1 MRKIYLT
8 LDNLY
13 DFYVSL
19 NKTVKFNSQESG
31 KSIVVQV
38 PATIK
43 KFEND
48 NTSDSVL
55 VPVHL
60 KACHTG
66 ENRNKSYIED
76 SKMKSKLSTFKNKP
90 ILAYIHTVDGVEEF
104 GGHEMHEK
112 DGEMI
117 YDEIPV
123 GTIPESCNAELKY
136 DEDKDKNYVHVDG
149 YLYGQYNHSAQILE
163 RMGGEAKVSVE
174 LNVFE
179 LSFDAKNKT
188 LNIEDFEFSGIT
200 ILGVDKEGNE
210 IGEGM
215 EGANITF
222 ADFSA
227 ENNSF
232 INSELLEE
240 VRKLNATL
248 SSININSSLKEGGK
262 SEMKFEEI
270 LAKFGKTFDDID
282 FDYEDMSEKEFELKL
297 NELFGEVEETPSEE
311 DKDNVEGNESFEE
324 ESEDNTEKDNADEEA
339 DVEED
344 VNEEDVNIEEFEEDS
359 EPESVYA
366 TNYSINYSDGSVKTF
381 AVSLNDT
388 IQALSTLVNDTYAES
403 DNAWYSVVVY
413 DSYVVMVDYWNEK
426 YYKQTYKKRKDVYSL
441 TGDRVSVYPTFCT
454 QEELDN
460 LDTMRSNYS
469 LMESKLQEYQNEENE
484 KQIKEVFNSIDY
496 ASIQDNPEYLAY
508 SQKVLKDCSN
518 YTLREVIDECD
529 KILNTVT
536 KVKNREIFAES
547 HKEDN
552 KDNKVIIPMFES
564 KIKSNKKSRYGN
576 LFSKK

>member
-19 NKTVKFNSQESG
+19 NKSVKFNSQESG
-31 KSIVVQV
+31 KSVVVQI

-43 KFEND
+43 TFSED
-48 NTSDSVL
+48 DDLTL

-66 ENRNKSYIED
+66 ENRNKSYIEE
-76 SKMKSKLSTFKNKP
+76 SKMKSKLSTLKNKP
-90 ILAYIHTVDGVEEF
+90 ILAFIHTVDGIEEF
-104 GGHEMHEK
+104 GGHEMHEV

-123 GTIPESCNAELKY
+123 GLIPESCKAELKY
-136 DEDKDKNYVHVDG
+136 DEDKDKTYVHVDG

-179 LSFDAKNKT
+179 LSFDAKNKV

-227 ENNSF
+227 ENNSL
-232 INSELLEE
+232 INSKLLEE
-240 VRKLNATL
+240 VTKLNNTF
-248 SSININSSLKEGGK
+248 SSININSSLREGGK
-262 SEMKFEEI
+262 SEMGFEEI
-270 LAKFGKTFDDID
+270 LAKFNKTFDDID
-282 FDYEDMSEKEFELKL
+282 FDYENMSEEEFESKL

-324 ESEDNTEKDNADEEA
+324 ESGDNVEKDNADEEA

-381 AVSLNDT
+381 SLSLNDT

-403 DNAWYSVVVY
+403 DNAWYSVIVY
-413 DSYVVMVDYWNEK
+413 DSYVVMADYWNEK

-469 LMESKLQEYQNEENE
+469 SIQSELQGYKDAENEMKIKDTFNSSDYISIKDNQEYINYS
-484 KQIKEVFNSIDY
+484 KEV
-496 ASIQDNPEYLAY
+496 LA
-508 SQKVLKDCSN
+508 DCSK
-518 YTLREVIDECD
+518 YTVQEVIDKCD
-529 KILNTVT
+529 EILNNAT
-536 KVKNREIFAES
+536 KAKNRQTFEENM
-547 HKEDN
+547 EEN
-552 KDNKVIIPMFES
+552 KRRNVVPMFES
-564 KIKSNKKSRYGN
+564 KVKSTKKSRYGN
-576 LFSKK
+576 LFKK

>member
-43 KFEND
+43 KCENND
-48 NTSDSVL
+48 TSDSVL

-282 FDYEDMSEKEFELKL
+282 FDYENMSEEEFELKL
-297 NELFGEVEETPSEE
+297 NELFGEVEETPSEDEE
-311 DKDNVEGNESFEE
+311 DSENFEESEE
-324 ESEDNTEKDNADEEA
+324 ESEEKEEA
-339 DVEED
+339 V
-344 VNEEDVNIEEFEEDS
+344 EFEEEVD
-359 EPESVYA
+359 ETGGAKEETEENFEAKDEVADNVYA

-413 DSYVVMVDYWNEK
+413 DSYVVMADYWNEK

-484 KQIKEVFNSIDY
+484 KQIKEVFNSLDY

-518 YTLREVIDECD
+518 YTLQEVIDECD
-529 KILNTVT
+529 KILNAVT

>member
-19 NKTVKFNSQESG
+19 NKSVKFNSQESG
-31 KSIVVQV
+31 KSVVVQI

-43 KFEND
+43 TFSED
-48 NTSDSVL
+48 DDLTL

-66 ENRNKSYIED
+66 ENRNKSYIEE
-76 SKMKSKLSTFKNKP
+76 SKMKSKLSTLKNKP
-90 ILAYIHTVDGVEEF
+90 ILAFIHTVDGIEEF
-104 GGHEMHEK
+104 GGHEMHEV

-123 GTIPESCNAELKY
+123 GLIPESCKAELKY
-136 DEDKDKNYVHVDG
+136 DEDKDKTYVHVDG

-179 LSFDAKNKT
+179 LSFDAKNKV

-232 INSELLEE
+232 INSKLLEE
-240 VRKLNATL
+240 VTKLNNTL
-248 SSININSSLKEGGK
+248 SSININSSLREGGK
-262 SEMKFEEI
+262 SEMGFEEI
-270 LAKFGKTFDDID
+270 LAKFNKTFDDID
-282 FDYEDMSEKEFELKL
+282 FDYENMSEEEFESKL

-359 EPESVYA
+359 EPESIYV

-381 AVSLNDT
+381 SLSLNDT

-403 DNAWYSVVVY
+403 DNAWYSVIVY

-469 LMESKLQEYQNEENE
+469 SIQSELQGYKDAENEMKIKDTFNSSDYISIKDNQEYINYS
-484 KQIKEVFNSIDY
+484 KEV
-496 ASIQDNPEYLAY
+496 LA
-508 SQKVLKDCSN
+508 DCSK
-518 YTLREVIDECD
+518 YTVQEVIDKCD
-529 KILNTVT
+529 EILNNAT
-536 KVKNREIFAES
+536 KAKNRQTFEENM
-547 HKEDN
+547 EEN
-552 KDNKVIIPMFES
+552 KRRNVVPMFES
-564 KIKSNKKSRYGN
+564 KVKSTKKSRYGN
-576 LFSKK
+576 LFKK

>member
-19 NKTVKFNSQESG
+19 NKSVKFNSQESG
-31 KSIVVQV
+31 KSVVVQI

-43 KFEND
+43 AFSED
-48 NTSDSVL
+48 DDSTL

-66 ENRNKSYIED
+66 ENRNKSYIEE
-76 SKMKSKLSTFKNKP
+76 SKMKSKLSTLKNKP
-90 ILAYIHTVDGVEEF
+90 ILAFIHTVDGVEEF
-104 GGHEMHEK
+104 GGHEMHEV

-123 GTIPESCNAELKY
+123 GLIPESCKAELKY
-136 DEDKDKNYVHVDG
+136 DEDKDKTYVHVDG

-179 LSFDAKNKT
+179 LSFDAKNKV

-200 ILGVDKEGNE
+200 ILGVDKEGNG

-227 ENNSF
+227 ENNSL
-232 INSELLEE
+232 INSKLLEE
-240 VRKLNATL
+240 VTKLNNTL
-248 SSININSSLKEGGK
+248 SSININSSLREGGK
-262 SEMKFEEI
+262 SEMGFEEI
-270 LAKFGKTFDDID
+270 LAKFNKTFDDID
-282 FDYEDMSEKEFELKL
+282 FDYENMSEEEFESKL

-324 ESEDNTEKDNADEEA
+324 ESGDNVEKDNVDEEA
-339 DVEED
+339 DVEEN
-344 VNEEDVNIEEFEEDS
+344 VNEEDVDSEEFEEDS
-359 EPESVYA
+359 EPKSVYA

-381 AVSLNDT
+381 SLSLNDT

-403 DNAWYSVVVY
+403 DNAWYSVIVY
-413 DSYVVMVDYWNEK
+413 DSYVVMMDYWNEK

-441 TGDRVSVYPTFCT
+441 TGDRVPVYPTFCT
-454 QEELDN
+454 QEELDS

-469 LMESKLQEYQNEENE
+469 SIQSELQEYKDAENE
-484 KQIKEVFNSIDY
+484 MKIKDTFNSSDY
-496 ASIQDNPEYLAY
+496 ISIKDNQEYINYSKAVLA
-508 SQKVLKDCSN
+508 DCSK
-518 YTLREVIDECD
+518 YTVQEVIDKCD
-529 KILNTVT
+529 EILNTAT
-536 KVKNREIFAES
+536 KAKNRQTFEENM
-547 HKEDN
+547 KEN
-552 KDNKVIIPMFES
+552 KRRNVVPMFES
-564 KIKSNKKSRYGN
+564 KVKSTKKSRYGN
-576 LFSKK
+576 LFKK

>member
-136 DEDKDKNYVHVDG
+136 DENKDKNYVHVDG

-282 FDYEDMSEKEFELKL
+282 FDYEDMSEEEFELKL
-297 NELFGEVEETPSEE
+297 NELFGEVEETPSEDE
-311 DKDNVEGNESFEE
+311 KDSENFEESEE
-324 ESEDNTEKDNADEEA
+324 ESEEKEEA
-339 DVEED
+339 V
-344 VNEEDVNIEEFEEDS
+344 EFEEEVD
-359 EPESVYA
+359 E
-366 TNYSINYSDGSVKTF
+366 IDGAK
-381 AVSLNDT
+381 
-388 IQALSTLVNDTYAES
+388 
-403 DNAWYSVVVY
+403 
-413 DSYVVMVDYWNEK
+413 
-426 YYKQTYKKRKDVYSL
+426 
-441 TGDRVSVYPTFCT
+441 
-454 QEELDN
+454 EE
-460 LDTMRSNYS
+460 T
-469 LMESKLQEYQNEENE
+469 EENSCGFSTYLYE
-484 KQIKEVFNSIDY
+484 ICYCNWFSTFYLFNE
-496 ASIQDNPEYLAY
+496 QRN
-508 SQKVLKDCSN
+508 
-518 YTLREVIDECD
+518 
-529 KILNTVT
+529 
-536 KVKNREIFAES
+536 NRTS
-547 HKEDN
+547 
-552 KDNKVIIPMFES
+552 
-564 KIKSNKKSRYGN
+564 
-576 LFSKK
+576 

>member
-1 MRKIYLT
+1 LRKIYLT

-19 NKTVKFNSQESG
+19 NKSVKFNSQESG
-31 KSIVVQV
+31 KSVVVQI

-43 KFEND
+43 TFSED
-48 NTSDSVL
+48 DDSTL

-66 ENRNKSYIED
+66 ENRNKSYIEE
-76 SKMKSKLSTFKNKP
+76 SKMKSKLSTLKNKP
-90 ILAYIHTVDGVEEF
+90 ILAFIHTVDGIEEF
-104 GGHEMHEK
+104 GGHEMHEV

-123 GTIPESCNAELKY
+123 GLIPESCKAELKY
-136 DEDKDKNYVHVDG
+136 DEDKDKTYVHVDG

-179 LSFDAKNKT
+179 LSFDAKNKV

-227 ENNSF
+227 ENNSL
-232 INSELLEE
+232 INSKLLEE
-240 VRKLNATL
+240 VTKLNNTL
-248 SSININSSLKEGGK
+248 SSININSSLREGGK
-262 SEMKFEEI
+262 SEMGFEEI
-270 LAKFGKTFDDID
+270 LAKFNKTFDDID
-282 FDYEDMSEKEFELKL
+282 FDYENMSEEEFESKL

-324 ESEDNTEKDNADEEA
+324 ESGDNVEKDNVDEEA
-339 DVEED
+339 DVGENTNEKD
-344 VNEEDVNIEEFEEDS
+344 VDSEEFEEDS

-381 AVSLNDT
+381 SLSLNDT

-403 DNAWYSVVVY
+403 DNAWYYVIVY
-413 DSYVVMVDYWNEK
+413 DSYVVMADYWNEK

-469 LMESKLQEYQNEENE
+469 SIQSELQGYKDAENEMKIKDTFNSSDYISIKDNQEYIN
-484 KQIKEVFNSIDY
+484 
-496 ASIQDNPEYLAY
+496 Y
-508 SQKVLKDCSN
+508 SKKVLADCSK
-518 YTLREVIDECD
+518 YTVQEVIDKCD
-529 KILNTVT
+529 EILNNAT
-536 KVKNREIFAES
+536 KAKNRQTFEENM
-547 HKEDN
+547 EEN
-552 KDNKVIIPMFES
+552 KRRNVVPMFES
-564 KIKSNKKSRYGN
+564 KVKSTKKSRYGN
-576 LFSKK
+576 LFNKK

>member
-19 NKTVKFNSQESG
+19 NKSVKFNSQESG
-31 KSIVVQV
+31 KSVVVQI

-43 KFEND
+43 AFSEDND
-48 NTSDSVL
+48 STL

-66 ENRNKSYIED
+66 ENRNKSYIEE
-76 SKMKSKLSTFKNKP
+76 SKMKSKLSTLKNKP
-90 ILAYIHTVDGVEEF
+90 ILAFIHTVDGIEEF
-104 GGHEMHEK
+104 GGHEMHEA

-123 GTIPESCNAELKY
+123 GLIPESCKAELKY
-136 DEDKDKNYVHVDG
+136 DEDKDKTYVHVDG

-179 LSFDAKNKT
+179 LSFDAKNKV

-227 ENNSF
+227 ENNSL
-232 INSELLEE
+232 INSKLLEE
-240 VRKLNATL
+240 VTKLNNTL
-248 SSININSSLKEGGK
+248 SSININSSLREGGK
-262 SEMKFEEI
+262 SEMGFEEI
-270 LAKFGKTFDDID
+270 LAKFNKTFDDID
-282 FDYEDMSEKEFELKL
+282 FDYENMSEEEFESKL
-297 NELFGEVEETPSEE
+297 NELFGEVKETPSEE

-324 ESEDNTEKDNADEEA
+324 ESEDNTEKDNTDEEA

-381 AVSLNDT
+381 SLSLNDT

-403 DNAWYSVVVY
+403 DNAWYSVIVY

-426 YYKQTYKKRKDVYSL
+426 YYKQTYK
-441 TGDRVSVYPTFCT
+441 
-454 QEELDN
+454 
-460 LDTMRSNYS
+460 
-469 LMESKLQEYQNEENE
+469 
-484 KQIKEVFNSIDY
+484 
-496 ASIQDNPEYLAY
+496 
-508 SQKVLKDCSN
+508 
-518 YTLREVIDECD
+518 
-529 KILNTVT
+529 
-536 KVKNREIFAES
+536 
-547 HKEDN
+547 
-552 KDNKVIIPMFES
+552 
-564 KIKSNKKSRYGN
+564 
-576 LFSKK
+576 

>member
-43 KFEND
+43 KFENND
-48 NTSDSVL
+48 TSDSVL

-123 GTIPESCNAELKY
+123 GIIPESCNAELKY

-227 ENNSF
+227 ENNSL
-232 INSELLEE
+232 INSKLLEE
-240 VRKLNATL
+240 VTKLNNTL
-248 SSININSSLKEGGK
+248 SSININSSLREGGK
-262 SEMKFEEI
+262 SEMGFEEI
-270 LAKFGKTFDDID
+270 LAKFNKTFDDID
-282 FDYEDMSEKEFELKL
+282 FDYENMSEEEFESKL
-297 NELFGEVEETPSEE
+297 NELFGEAEETPSEE
-311 DKDNVEGNESFEE
+311 DKDNIEGNKSFEE
-324 ESEDNTEKDNADEEA
+324 ESGDNAEKDNADKEA

-381 AVSLNDT
+381 SLSLNDT

-403 DNAWYSVVVY
+403 DNAWYSVIVY

-469 LMESKLQEYQNEENE
+469 SIQSELQGYKDAENEMKIKDTFNSSDYISIKDNQEYIN
-484 KQIKEVFNSIDY
+484 
-496 ASIQDNPEYLAY
+496 Y
-508 SQKVLKDCSN
+508 SKKVLADCSK
-518 YTLREVIDECD
+518 YTVQEVIDKCD
-529 KILNTVT
+529 EILNTAT
-536 KVKNREIFAES
+536 KAKNRQTFAENM
-547 HKEDN
+547 EEN
-552 KDNKVIIPMFES
+552 KKRNVIPMFES
-564 KIKSNKKSRYGN
+564 KVKSTKKSRYGN
-576 LFSKK
+576 LFKK